1 MKRAE
6 RLRLDVNPAFAIAA
20 AALYLFDNDG
30 VFALIAVSA
39 LVHELGHYIVLRLLG
54 TAPHVIRL
62 ELTGAVMYYD
72 GRAMG
77 YGGELAAA
85 AAGPAAGALLG
96 ALAAICGDTA
106 LCGASLTLTA
116 FNLLPANGLDGG
128 KMLHSLL
135 ALLLDGD
142 RADKVSDI
150 LTIFTAAAL
159 ILCGGAAF
167 IGIRCGAAL
176 ILAGAALLIRQLKGG
191 R

>member
-1 MKRAE
+1 MKKAE

-54 TAPHVIRL
+54 AAPYIIRL

-72 GRAMG
+72 GQTIG

-85 AAGPAAGALLG
+85 AAGPAAGILL
-96 ALAAICGDTA
+96 AVMASLCGDAA

-128 KMLHSLL
+128 KMLHSFLTL
-135 ALLLDGD
+135 FLDGSG
-142 RADKVSDI
+142 ADKVSTI
-150 LTIFTAAAL
+150 LTFFTAAAL
-159 ILCGGAAF
+159 IMCGGVAF
-167 IGIRCGAAL
+167 AEIRCGAAL
-176 ILAGAALLIRQLKGG
+176 IPAGAVLLIRQLKSGW
-191 R
+191 